1 MEEAAGDQDVEE
13 EDVEEE
19 DVEEEDVEE
28 AAEGVVDVV
37 DVVKIL
43 ESYN

>member
-13 EDVEEE
+13 GDVEEE

-28 AAEGVVDVV
+28 AAEGVVDVE
-37 DVVKIL
+37 VVKIL